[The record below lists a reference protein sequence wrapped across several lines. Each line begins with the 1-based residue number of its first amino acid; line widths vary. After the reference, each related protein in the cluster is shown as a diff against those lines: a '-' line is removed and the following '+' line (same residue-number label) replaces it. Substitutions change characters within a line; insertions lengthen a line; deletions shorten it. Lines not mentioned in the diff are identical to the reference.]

1 MGYGWNCEIITFTDV
16 SVDDNANTAKKYK
29 ISNDNTTAVK
39 LFDVTT
45 EYNDAIINEANF
57 SSSNLLSKDVIPND
71 TVLDKGK
78 IIAISENTNT
88 SNVSKFTIVELSSIN
103 INGTTRW
110 EKRSTKYAT
119 TRSSRQ

>member
-1 MGYGWNCEIITFTDV
+1 MVLYTLLLRHSIITFTEV
-16 SVDDNANTAKKYK
+16 SVDDNAKTAKKYK

-45 EYNDAIINEANF
+45 EYNDAISNGANF

-78 IIAISENTNT
+78 IIAIQ
-88 SNVSKFTIVELSSIN
+88 VSHLV
-103 INGTTRW
+103 RP
-110 EKRSTKYAT
+110 Y
-119 TRSSRQ
+119 QDMC